1 MTATQ
6 RTPKNNSV
14 GKAFRILAAMS
25 RTRREMSATEVA
37 RAVGDNLPTVHRF
50 LLSLEEVGAVMRGAR
65 GRYQLGIALAE
76 LGDRVEHNKL
86 LLDCVQ
92 PHLDD
97 LSARFREIGYT
108 AVRSGKWARAVAHS
122 LSDRSLH
129 FGFVTG
135 ELIPLHCSAVGKVL
149 LAGLPT
155 VARDQVLADLDIT
168 PRTAHTL
175 TDPVQL
181 RQHVARAAND
191 GYAIDDEELEDGLRS
206 VAVPIHDAHGEA
218 MAALA
223 VSAPVSRMDDAAL
236 DACRIELQLRA
247 TEIERKLF
255 TESRVFSQKARPRG
269 SFPHLKRVGDL
280 VFISGTSARRTD
292 DTFEGAMIA
301 ADGTVT
307 LDMRRQA
314 RTVFNNIRDMLSEIG
329 ASLTDLVEVNAYML
343 DMADYTAFNEVY
355 SEFFDATGPAR
366 TTVAVK
372 ELPHPHQLLMVRATA
387 YKPLSAN

>member
-1 MTATQ
+1 MTALQ

-25 RTRREMSATEVA
+25 RSQREMTATEVA

-65 GRYQLGIALAE
+65 GRYQLGITLAA

-92 PHLDD
+92 PHLDA
-97 LSARFREIGYT
+97 LAARFREIGY
-108 AVRSGKWARAVAHS
+108 AVVRNGAWARTIAHS

-149 LAGLPT
+149 LAGMQAPL
-155 VARDQVLADLDIT
+155 RDQILADIEMT
-168 PRTAHTL
+168 PRTEHTL
-175 TDPVQL
+175 TDPDTL
-181 RQHVARAAND
+181 RRQVAEAALS
-191 GYAIDDEELEDGLRS
+191 GFAVDDEELEDGLRS
-206 VAVPIHDAHGEA
+206 VAVPIRDSRGEA
-218 MAALA
+218 IAAIA
-223 VSAPVSRMDDAAL
+223 VSAPASRMDDAFL
-236 DACRIELQLRA
+236 DACRADLALRA
-247 TEIERKLF
+247 HEIERKLF

-280 VFISGTSARRTD
+280 VFISGTSARRPD
-292 DTFEGAMIA
+292 DTFEGATVA

-307 LDMRRQA
+307 LDIRRQA
-314 RTVFNNIRDMLSEIG
+314 RTVFENIRDMLSEVG
-329 ASLTDLVEVNAYML
+329 AELSDLVEIHAYLL
-343 DMADYTAFNEVY
+343 DMADYAAFNQVY
-355 SEFFDATGPAR
+355 SEFFDETGPAR

-372 ELPHPHQLLMVRATA
+372 GLPHPHQLLMVRAVA
-387 YKPLSAN
+387 YKPMAAG

>member
-1 MTATQ
+1 VTATQ

-25 RTRREMSATEVA
+25 RARRDMSATEVA

-50 LLSLEEVGAVMRGAR
+50 LLSLEEVGAVMRGPR

-97 LSARFREIGYT
+97 LAARFREIGYA
-108 AVRSGKWARAVAHS
+108 AVRSGGWARAVAHS

-135 ELIPLHCSAVGKVL
+135 EPIPLHCSAVGKVL
-149 LAGLPT
+149 LAGLQP
-155 VARDQVLADLDIT
+155 ALRDHVIADLEIT

-175 TDPVQL
+175 SDTVTL
-181 RQHVARAAND
+181 RRQVAQAALS
-191 GYAIDDEELEDGLRS
+191 GFAIDDEELEDGLRS
-206 VAVPIHDAHGEA
+206 VAVPIRDAHGEA
-218 MAALA
+218 IAALA
-223 VSAPVSRMDDAAL
+223 MSAPVSRMDDGLL
-236 DACRIELQLRA
+236 DTCRVELQTRA
-247 TEIERKLF
+247 AEVERKLF

-280 VFISGTSARRTD
+280 IFISGTSARRPD
-292 DTFEGAMIA
+292 DTFEGATVA
-301 ADGTVT
+301 ADGSVT
-307 LDMRRQA
+307 LDIKRQA
-314 RTVFNNIRDMLSEIG
+314 RTVFGNIRDMLGEIG
-329 ASLTDLVEVNAYML
+329 ASLADVVEINAFLL
-343 DMADYTAFNEVY
+343 DMSDYAAFNEVY

-372 ELPHPHQLLMVRATA
+372 ELPHPHQILMIKAVA
-387 YKPLSAN
+387 YKPLTSG